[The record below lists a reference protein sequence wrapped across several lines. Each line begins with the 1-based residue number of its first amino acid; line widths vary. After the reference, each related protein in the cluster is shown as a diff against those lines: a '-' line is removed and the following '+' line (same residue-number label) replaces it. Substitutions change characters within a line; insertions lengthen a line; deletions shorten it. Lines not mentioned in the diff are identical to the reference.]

1 MPRAP
6 RRLSVLVA
14 GACMALAAACGGAA
28 GSASSAGTT
37 GACPNGGAVRFGVEP
52 FDDAAQMQPVY
63 AQVATLLGQKLGCT
77 VELSITTNYT
87 AEVEAMRAKKLE
99 IGEFGPL
106 GYVFAHKIANAQP
119 VATFADKS
127 GTPLTY
133 FATIVT
139 TPNTGIKRTEEL
151 AGRTFAY
158 SDPASTS
165 GHLFPAYALKKAGI
179 DPETGV
185 KATYA
190 GSHTAS
196 FLAIKNHKVD
206 AGELNSDT
214 VTSATAQGQ
223 YQAADYV
230 TLWKSDPI
238 PQDPVTVRGDLP
250 ADFKAKLKDALL
262 GLDLST
268 LSDPKGV
275 LIGPRMVVQTNT
287 PYQQIGD
294 LATTLGID
302 VNHIG

>member
-1 MPRAP
+1 MPLDL
-6 RRLSVLVA
+6 RRPTVIVA
-14 GACMALAAACGGAA
+14 IACALLATACGGT
-28 GSASSAGTT
+28 ASTATSTS
-37 GACPNGGAVRFGVEP
+37 ACPNGGTVRFGVEP

-63 AQVATLLGQKLGCT
+63 SQLATLIGQQLGCT
-77 VELSITTNYT
+77 VQVDITTNYT
-87 AEVEAMRAKKLE
+87 AEVEAMRAGKLE
-99 IGEFGPL
+99 VGEFGPL

-119 VATFADKS
+119 VATFADKT

-139 TPNTGIKRTEEL
+139 TPNTGIKRVEDL
-151 AGRTFAY
+151 GGHTFAY

-165 GHLFPAYALKKAGI
+165 GHLFPAYALKKAGV
-179 DPETGV
+179 DPDNGI

-214 VTSATAQGQ
+214 ITSATAQGQ
-223 YQAADYV
+223 YQASDYV

-238 PQDPVTVRGDLP
+238 PQDPITVRGDLSS
-250 ADFKAKLKDALL
+250 DFKARFTAALL
-262 GLDLST
+262 GIDLT
-268 LSDPKGV
+268 VIQDPKGV
-275 LIGPRMVVQTNT
+275 VIGPKMVVQTNA
-287 PYQQIGD
+287 PYQQIAD
-294 LATTLGID
+294 LANTLGID

>member
-1 MPRAP
+1 MPLAL
-6 RRLSVLVA
+6 RRLTVFAAS
-14 GACMALAAACGGAA
+14 ACALLAVGCGGA
-28 GSASSAGTT
+28 SSSATT
-37 GACPNGGAVRFGVEP
+37 TSTCPNGGMVRFGVEP

-63 AQVATLLGQKLGCT
+63 TQLATLLGQKLGCT
-77 VELSITTNYT
+77 VEVNITTNYT
-87 AEVEAMRAKKLE
+87 AEIEAMRAGKLE
-99 IGEFGPL
+99 VGEFGPL

-133 FATIVT
+133 YASIVT
-139 TPNTGIKRTEEL
+139 TPSSGIKRLEDVS
-151 AGRTFAY
+151 GHTFAY

-179 DPETGV
+179 DPDTGI

-196 FLAIKNHKVD
+196 FLALKNHKVD

-214 VTSATAQGQ
+214 ITSATAQGT
-223 YQAADYV
+223 YQASDYV

-250 ADFKAKLKDALL
+250 GDFKTRFKNALL
-262 GLDLST
+262 GLDLSSV
-268 LSDPKGV
+268 SDPKGV
-275 LIGPRMVVQTNT
+275 LIGSRMVAQTNA
-287 PYQQIGD
+287 PYQQIAD
-294 LATTLGID
+294 LANTLGID